1 MKVVIQDRTEELNS
15 RLRAYTVRRLGKL
28 SRHFEKVL
36 EAEVHFDAESRR
48 GGRPRKAVKILV
60 HMDGR
65 RTPVLKAEE
74 RGQELQATLD
84 LALDQVDRQVLKL
97 KDKIIDRHRHGPS
110 DSGSD
115 AGQSEP
121 ADTVTDEPERV
132 IQRVKA
138 ESIEQAIAALEA
150 NGHLFHLFLDEDSGE
165 FRVIYRRADGSVT
178 IIEPLI
184 T

>member
-15 RLRAYTVRRLGKL
+15 RLRAYTERRLGKL

-48 GGRPRKAVKILV
+48 GARRKTAVKILV

-65 RTPVLKAEE
+65 RAPVLKAEE
-74 RGQELQATLD
+74 RGHELQATLD

-97 KDKIIDRHRHGPS
+97 KDKIIDRHRAGPATNS
-110 DSGSD
+110 PSG
-115 AGQSEP
+115 GQQGYGG
-121 ADTVTDEPERV
+121 AVTDEPERV

-150 NGHLFHLFLDEDSGE
+150 NGHLFHLFLDEDTGD

-178 IIEPLI
+178 VIEPLI
-184 T
+184 I

>member
-84 LALDQVDRQVLKL
+84 RL
-97 KDKIIDRHRHGPS
+97 
-110 DSGSD
+110 
-115 AGQSEP
+115 
-121 ADTVTDEPERV
+121 ER
-132 IQRVKA
+132 
-138 ESIEQAIAALEA
+138 AA
-150 NGHLFHLFLDEDSGE
+150 
-165 FRVIYRRADGSVT
+165 RRGRARARRRPRSRRCRRRR
-178 IIEPLI
+178 
-184 T
+184 